1 MKQYDLNNISNFLRK
16 IRINKIKNKET
27 KIELINI
34 HMALY
39 KKVLDW
45 KKDLE
50 ELQKKFFEGK
60 EAELDLYNKQ
70 VLEIQNAAP
79 EKQAELEATLDPE
92 MKTLVTEFNE
102 LVNQMLEKDVAVKL
116 TKIDKDRFIEA
127 LIDLDIDFTCDDLI
141 ILKDLYK

>member
-79 EKQAELEATLDPE
+79 EKQAELEAALDPE

-102 LVNQMLEKDVAVKL
+102 LVNQMLEKEVPVEF

>member
-1 MKQYDLNNISNFLRK
+1 M
-16 IRINKIKNKET
+16 
-27 KIELINI
+27 
-34 HMALY
+34 
-39 KKVLDW
+39 
-45 KKDLE
+45 
-50 ELQKKFFEGK
+50 
-60 EAELDLYNKQ
+60 DLYNKQ

-79 EKQAELEATLDPE
+79 EKQAELEAALDPE

-102 LVNQMLEKDVAVKL
+102 LVNQMLEKDVPVKL

>member
-79 EKQAELEATLDPE
+79 EKQAELEAALDPE

-102 LVNQMLEKDVAVKL
+102 LVNQMLEKDVPVEF

>member
-79 EKQAELEATLDPE
+79 EKQAELEAALDPE

-102 LVNQMLEKDVAVKL
+102 LVNQMLEKDVPVKL

>member
-70 VLEIQNAAP
+70 VLEIQNAAS
-79 EKQAELEATLDPE
+79 EKQAELEAALDPE
-92 MKTLVTEFNE
+92 MKNLVTEFNE
-102 LVNQMLEKDVAVKL
+102 LVNQMLEKDVPVKL